1 MRASIKIISR
11 HLLLLTFLI
20 SSHAHAAALPSFQ
33 KVRAQHHSS
42 YASLLDRNGETLQTL
57 QLDHSTQRLPWVTLQ
72 DLSPAIQDAL
82 LVSEDRRF
90 FQHEGVD
97 WRAIAGAAWEN
108 LVHNTHRGAST
119 LTMQLAGLL
128 DPALT
133 RNAGGRTY
141 KQKWEQIRAARQLE
155 RHWSKAQILEAYLNL
170 VDFRSNLYGIS
181 AATSALFNK
190 TPSTLNATEASIL
203 AALLRGPNA
212 KPGIVAERACGVAAR
227 LRPPRP
233 NCADITSL
241 SLRQLHAHPKVT
253 FAVAIA
259 PEAATQLLHAP
270 GQRILSSLDA
280 QLQNTVLSD
289 LQKDPLATSAA
300 AVVLDNNT
308 AEILAYV
315 NIGNTVNNVITA
327 HPVGSLLQPFVYE
340 LAIEQK
346 LLTAATLLDNTALP
360 IAADAAYP
368 DYMVGAPV
376 HAWVSVRTALHAGLK
391 APALRVLT
399 MLPSDDYSNRLHLLG
414 LHPTDESNTLLTIAN
429 AYQAIADKGLYRPAS
444 FHVAGLNKSQRV
456 MPAKVAAIISNIMTG
471 QPLDSKNPEINID
484 SNDYY
489 ALSSNAEYAVG
500 FTANYTIA
508 LWMDDTAP
516 TDIVD
521 VWQRITREIIRLHP
535 AHAPQIP
542 ANLAIRSVHF
552 IPPVEA
558 PRLELFLPG
567 TEQTV
572 FSPPSTQLSEP
583 YSQPDVSVLSLKFQ
597 DM

>member
-1 MRASIKIISR
+1 MRASIKITSR
-11 HLLLLTFLI
+11 SLLLLTLLI
-20 SSHAHAAALPSFQ
+20 SSHVHAAALPSFQ

-42 YASLLDRNGETLQTL
+42 YSSLLDRNGETLQTL
-57 QLDHSTQRLPWVTLQ
+57 QLDRSTQRLPWVTLQ

-97 WRAIAGAAWEN
+97 WRAMAGAAWEN

-133 RNAGGRTY
+133 RSAGGRTY
-141 KQKWEQIRAARQLE
+141 RQKWEQIRAARQLE

-190 TPSTLNATEASIL
+190 TPSALNATEASIL

-212 KPGIVAERACGVAAR
+212 KPYIVAERACGVAAR
-227 LRPPRP
+227 LHPPRP
-233 NCADITSL
+233 SCADITAL
-241 SLRQLHAHPKVT
+241 SLRQLHARPKVT

-259 PEAATQLLHAP
+259 PEAANQLLHTP
-270 GQRILSSLDA
+270 GQRIVSSLDA
-280 QLQNTVLSD
+280 QMQNTVLSD
-289 LQKDPLATSAA
+289 LQKDPIATSAA
-300 AVVLDNNT
+300 AVILDNST

-315 NIGNTVNNVITA
+315 NVGNNINNIITT
-327 HPVGSLLQPFVYE
+327 HPADSLLQPFIYG

-346 LLTAATLLDNTALP
+346 RLTAATLLDNTPLP

-368 DYMVGAPV
+368 DYMVSTPV
-376 HAWVSVRTALHAGLK
+376 HAWVSVRTALHAGLA
-391 APALRVLT
+391 APALRALA
-399 MLPSDDYSNRLHLLG
+399 MLPADDYSERLHLLG
-414 LHPTDESNTLLTIAN
+414 LHPADESNTLLTIAN

-444 FHVAGLNKSQRV
+444 FHVAGLNTSLRV
-456 MPAKVAAIISNIMTG
+456 MPAKVAAIVSNIMTG
-471 QPLDSKNPEINID
+471 QPLDSGNPEINMD
-484 SNDYY
+484 ANDYY
-489 ALSSNAEYAVG
+489 ALNSNAQYAVG

-508 LWMDDTAP
+508 LWMEKADPADM
-516 TDIVD
+516 VD
-521 VWQRITREIIRLHP
+521 VWQRIAHEIIRLHP
-535 AHAPQIP
+535 ARAPQVP
-542 ANLAIRSVHF
+542 NNLVIRNVHF

-567 TEQTV
+567 TEHTI
-572 FSPPSTQLSEP
+572 FSPPSVQLPEQ

-597 DM
+597 DR

>member
-1 MRASIKIISR
+1 MRASIKIASGR
-11 HLLLLTFLI
+11 LLLLQTLLI
-20 SSHAHAAALPSFQ
+20 SSHVHAAALPSFQ

-42 YASLLDRNGETLQTL
+42 YATLLDRNGETLQTL
-57 QLDHSTQRLPWVTLQ
+57 QLDRSIQRLPWVTLQ

-97 WRAIAGAAWEN
+97 WRAMAGAAWEN

-128 DPALT
+128 DPTLT
-133 RNAGGRTY
+133 WSAGGRTY

-155 RHWSKAQILEAYLNL
+155 RHWSKPQILEAYLNL
-170 VDFRSNLYGIS
+170 VDFRSNLYGIN

-190 TPSTLNATEASIL
+190 TPSALNASEASIL

-227 LRPPRP
+227 LHPPRP
-233 NCADITSL
+233 DCADITAL
-241 SLRQLHAHPKVT
+241 SLRQLHAQPKVT

-259 PEAATQLLHAP
+259 PEAAKQLLHTP
-270 GQRILSSLDA
+270 GQRIVSSLDA

-289 LQKDPLATSAA
+289 LQKNPMATSAA

-315 NIGNTVNNVITA
+315 NVGNNVNNIITA
-327 HPVGSLLQPFVYE
+327 HPVDSLLQPFIYG

-360 IAADAAYP
+360 IATDATYP
-368 DYMVGAPV
+368 DYMMNTPV

-391 APALRVLT
+391 APALRVLN
-399 MLPSDDYSNRLHLLG
+399 MLPRADYGERLRLLG
-414 LHPTDESNTLLTIAN
+414 LHPADESNTLLTIAN
-429 AYQAIADKGLYRPAS
+429 AYQAIVDNGLYRPAS

-471 QPLDSKNPEINID
+471 QPLDSRNPEININA
-484 SNDYY
+484 NDYY
-489 ALSSNAEYAVG
+489 ALNTNAQYAVG

-508 LWMDDTAP
+508 LWMDDTDP
-516 TDIVD
+516 TDMID
-521 VWQRITREIIRLHP
+521 AWQRITHEIIHLHP
-535 AHAPQIP
+535 ARAPQVP
-542 ANLAIRSVHF
+542 SNLVIRNVHF
-552 IPPVEA
+552 IPLSKRPGWNYSCRA
-558 PRLELFLPG
+558 QSIRSFLHPLHN
-567 TEQTV
+567 
-572 FSPPSTQLSEP
+572 SPNNI
-583 YSQPDVSVLSLKFQ
+583 VSLTSVSYH
-597 DM
+597 